1 MEVKNTESSSRM
13 AGDFGMTMSHDIV
26 FWNGEVSDIVFW
38 NDEVKNLTS
47 SFAPSGL
54 ERHGVEPLSHKS
66 KCTRTGKQT
75 CCRLN
80 ACVYVHVVIDHVCM
94 CTVVIDVLFV
104 MFCGTLFF
112 TCFTCCDMDLTTQV

>member
-54 ERHGVEPLSHKS
+54 ERHGVEPLSHK
-66 KCTRTGKQT
+66 C
-75 CCRLN
+75 LN
-80 ACVYVHVVIDHVCM
+80 ARGLENKPAV
-94 CTVVIDVLFV
+94 
-104 MFCGTLFF
+104 G
-112 TCFTCCDMDLTTQV
+112 